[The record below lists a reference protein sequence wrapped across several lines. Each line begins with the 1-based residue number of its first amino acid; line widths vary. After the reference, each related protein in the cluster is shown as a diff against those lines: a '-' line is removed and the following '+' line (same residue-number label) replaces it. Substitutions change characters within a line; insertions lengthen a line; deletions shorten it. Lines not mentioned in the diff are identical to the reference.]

1 LVIFQQLRF
10 VLVGHRDPVPLGAQM
25 AAQELELLTRDY
37 TRLVRE
43 QTRLLNQLIATL
55 KEDIPPGT

>member
-1 LVIFQQLRF
+1 
-10 VLVGHRDPVPLGAQM
+10 M

-55 KEDIPPGT
+55 KEDLPPGT